1 MLELPVLGMSCAAC
15 ATAVE
20 RTLTKKAPGVIKA
33 NVNIATETAA
43 IEYDPAQTDPQALA
57 TAVDKAGYTLV
68 LPATRTAEFPV
79 VGMTCANCSAAVERT
94 LNKKVPGVVSATVN
108 FGTETAQV
116 EYDPNLT
123 SPELMAAAVK
133 KAGYE
138 LVLAPATR
146 KVDLPV
152 VGMTCTNC
160 SAAVERT
167 LNKKVPGVVAATVNF
182 GTETA
187 TVEYD
192 PAVTS
197 LEAMAEAVKKAGYEL
212 VLPAGGEEAAAAEDA
227 EAMARAAELRAQQ
240 RAFAVGVAFT
250 LPLFVLSMG
259 RDFGLWGGWAHA
271 PWVNWLFLVL
281 ATPVQFY
288 TGWGYYQGGFK
299 SLRNRSA
306 NMDVLVALG
315 SSVAYVY
322 SLAVVLSPGLGHH
335 VYFETS
341 AMIITL
347 IKLGKLLEARAKG
360 QASAAI
366 RALMDLAPKVAHL
379 EENGQERDVPAGQV
393 RPGQVVVVR
402 PGESIPVDGVVVAG
416 LSAVDEAMLTG
427 ESVPVDKVEGDS
439 VFGST
444 VNQQGRL
451 KVRATGVGAD
461 TAISQII
468 RLVRQAQGSKA
479 AIQRLAD
486 RVSAVFV
493 PAIIVI
499 ALITLAVWWLAGG
512 QFVPALIRMVAVLVI
527 ACPCALGLATPT
539 AIMVG
544 TGKGATLGILFK
556 NSEALETA
564 HRLDT
569 VVLDKTG
576 TITQG
581 KPQLTDWQPLDG
593 GDGQQTLALIAAAE
607 SASEH
612 PIARAVVEG
621 ARQRGVRP
629 GEPQEFEA
637 HSGFGVSARVE
648 GRAVRVGKP
657 DWFQAEGLLDVGHQ
671 AQSEALAGQGKT
683 VMFAVIDGRP
693 AGLLAVADQ
702 EKPGAAAAIAEIKQL
717 GVTPVMLTG
726 DNRQAAA
733 TIAGRVGI
741 AEVEAEVLPDQKEAR
756 VRARQ
761 EQGRVVGMV
770 GDGINDAPALAR
782 ADVGIAIGTGTDVA
796 MEASDVTLVGG
807 DLRGVARAIRLSR
820 ATMRTIRQN
829 LFWAFF
835 YNLALVPLAAGVLHN
850 VTWLPVFIRDL
861 HPVMAAGA
869 MALSSI
875 TVVSNSLRL
884 GRFHA
889 E

>member
-1 MLELPVLGMSCAAC
+1 MAETRKLELPVLGMSCAAC

-33 NVNIATETAA
+33 NVNIATETAD

-57 TAVDKAGYTLV
+57 AAVEKAGYKLV
-68 LPATRTAEFPV
+68 LPATKTADFPV
-79 VGMTCANCSAAVERT
+79 LGMTCANCSAAVERT

-108 FGTETAQV
+108 FGTETAHV

-123 SPELMAAAVK
+123 SPAAMAEAVK

-138 LVLAPATR
+138 LILTPATR

-212 VLPAGGEEAAAAEDA
+212 VLPAGGEETTGVEDA
-227 EAMARAAELRAQQ
+227 EAQARAAELRAQQ
-240 RAFAVGVAFT
+240 RAFAVGVACT

-259 RDFGLWGGWAHA
+259 RDFGLWGAWAHA
-271 PWVNWLFLVL
+271 PWVNWLFLIL

-288 TGWGYYQGGFK
+288 TGWGYYEGGFK

-366 RALMDLAPKVAHL
+366 RALMDLAPKIAHL
-379 EENGQERDVPAGQV
+379 EEDGQERDVPADQV

-416 LSAVDEAMLTG
+416 RSAVDEAMLTG
-427 ESVPVDKVEGDS
+427 ESVPVDKAEGDS

-451 KVRATGVGAD
+451 KVRATGVGAE
-461 TAISQII
+461 TALSQII

-479 AIQRLAD
+479 NIQRLAD

-493 PAIIVI
+493 PTIIAI
-499 ALITLAVWWLAGG
+499 ALVTLAVWWLAGG

-556 NSEALETA
+556 NSEALENA

-581 KPQLTDWQPLDG
+581 KPQLTDWLPLDG

-621 ARQRGVRP
+621 ARQRG
-629 GEPQEFEA
+629 A
-637 HSGFGVSARVE
+637 
-648 GRAVRVGKP
+648 
-657 DWFQAEGLLDVGHQ
+657 
-671 AQSEALAGQGKT
+671 
-683 VMFAVIDGRP
+683 
-693 AGLLAVADQ
+693 
-702 EKPGAAAAIAEIKQL
+702 
-717 GVTPVMLTG
+717 
-726 DNRQAAA
+726 
-733 TIAGRVGI
+733 
-741 AEVEAEVLPDQKEAR
+741 
-756 VRARQ
+756 
-761 EQGRVVGMV
+761 
-770 GDGINDAPALAR
+770 
-782 ADVGIAIGTGTDVA
+782 
-796 MEASDVTLVGG
+796 
-807 DLRGVARAIRLSR
+807 
-820 ATMRTIRQN
+820 
-829 LFWAFF
+829 
-835 YNLALVPLAAGVLHN
+835 
-850 VTWLPVFIRDL
+850 
-861 HPVMAAGA
+861 
-869 MALSSI
+869 
-875 TVVSNSLRL
+875 
-884 GRFHA
+884 
-889 E
+889 